1 MEKAQVISRLIQLAS
16 ERGGHIGFRAFT
28 DATGMSER
36 WLRDQPWFQGWN
48 ALLTEAGL
56 ATKTF
61 KVDRIPSQE
70 IAKAVAELIT
80 RSGRWPTEDQLRRER
95 AQNADFPSAGIISP
109 IRKTGEL
116 ARLIVELGA
125 VEPTFARAAE
135 VAAKH
140 QLQPPD
146 TATVDEKVKGYV
158 YMLRSG
164 RSYKVGKSVDPS
176 RRFREV
182 RLELPDETNQV
193 HAIATD
199 DPSGIEA
206 YWHKRFSEKR
216 VRNTEFFLLTAE
228 DVRAFKR
235 RKYQ

>member
-1 MEKAQVISRLIQLAS
+1 MDKLQVIRRLTQLAS
-16 ERGGHIGFRAFT
+16 ERGGHISFRAFVE
-28 DATGMSER
+28 ATGLSDR

-56 ATKTF
+56 ETKSF
-61 KVDRIPSQE
+61 KVDRTPPTT
-70 IAKAVAELIT
+70 IAEAVAGLII
-80 RSGRWPTEDQLRRER
+80 RSGKWPTEDELRRER
-95 AQNADFPSAGIISP
+95 ARNSTFPSATLISTM
-109 IRKTGEL
+109 RRSGAL

-125 VEPTFARAAE
+125 LQPAFSAAAE
-135 VAAKH
+135 IAVKH
-140 QLQPPD
+140 EAPAPD
-146 TATVDEKVKGYV
+146 EANLDEKIKGYV

-164 RSYKVGKSVDPS
+164 RSYKIGKSIDPS

-182 RLELPDETNQV
+182 RLELPDETSQV

-206 YWHKRFSEKR
+206 YWHQRFASKR
-216 VRNTEFFLLTAE
+216 VRNTEFFSLTAE

>member
-1 MEKAQVISRLIQLAS
+1 MDKLQVIRRLTQLAG
-16 ERGGHIGFRAFT
+16 ERGGHISFRAFGE
-28 DATGMSER
+28 ATGLSDR

-56 ATKTF
+56 ATKSF
-61 KVDRIPSQE
+61 KVDRTPPTT
-70 IAKAVAELIT
+70 IAEAVAGLII
-80 RSGRWPTEDQLRRER
+80 RSGKWPTEDELRRER
-95 AQNADFPSAGIISP
+95 ARNSTFPSATLISTM
-109 IRKTGEL
+109 RRSGAL

-125 VEPTFARAAE
+125 LQPAFSAAAE
-135 VAAKH
+135 IAAKH
-140 QLQPPD
+140 EVPAPD
-146 TATVDEKVKGYV
+146 EANLDEKIKGYV

-164 RSYKVGKSVDPS
+164 RSYKIGKSIDPS

-182 RLELPDETNQV
+182 RLELPDETSQV

-206 YWHKRFSEKR
+206 YWHQRFASKR
-216 VRNTEFFLLTAE
+216 VRNTEFFSLTAE